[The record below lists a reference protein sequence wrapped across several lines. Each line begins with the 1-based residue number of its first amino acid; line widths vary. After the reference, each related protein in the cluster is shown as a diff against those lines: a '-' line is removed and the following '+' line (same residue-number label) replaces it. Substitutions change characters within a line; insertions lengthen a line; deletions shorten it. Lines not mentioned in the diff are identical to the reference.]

1 MSPLATAELQTAWPR
16 HEPAARRVS
25 PQRAPITAPTA
36 DPALQPPRPADPTVT
51 PERGF
56 DPEILLRRLPP
67 HKVIVHNN
75 DFNTFDEV
83 IAILIRA
90 VPGMSFDRAAA
101 LATEIHTSGAAVPYV
116 GPLERAEAVATVIRT
131 IGIKVTVEP
140 DT

>member
-1 MSPLATAELQTAWPR
+1 M
-16 HEPAARRVS
+16 
-25 PQRAPITAPTA
+25 TAPTA
-36 DPALQPPRPADPTVT
+36 DPAVQPSPAADPTVT
-51 PERGF
+51 PQRGF

-83 IAILIRA
+83 IAILIKA
-90 VPGMSFDRAAA
+90 VAGMSFERATA

-116 GPLERAEAVATVIRT
+116 GPLERAEAVAAVIRT